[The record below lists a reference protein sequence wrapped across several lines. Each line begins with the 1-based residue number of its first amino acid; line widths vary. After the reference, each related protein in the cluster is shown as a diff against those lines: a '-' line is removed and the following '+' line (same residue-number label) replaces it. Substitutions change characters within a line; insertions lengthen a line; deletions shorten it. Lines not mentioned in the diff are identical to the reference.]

1 MLEAQSDTYQ
11 SQPDKPVDGTG
22 DRGSSIDDRVA
33 DDLAKI
39 GSQGTLSV
47 VIAGLDGFR
56 IVNDLLGPDEGDV
69 LLAQF
74 AECMSALSFS
84 DVSASGDKFAVSLP
98 GIGARDAVSLADQVR
113 ETAASRIRTP
123 LGSLRVSAG
132 VATYPEGAASAAELM
147 FGANAAMY
155 WAKSAGGDRVGYWTE
170 IIGVNGDAWKRKG
183 GVSDPVSAL
192 VAALE
197 WKTKV
202 ESGQTSRSAWYA
214 RKVADMLG
222 VAPPEQGLI
231 ETAGL
236 LHDIGKL
243 ATPEEILQKPGA
255 LTEIEKGLVRQH
267 PLTGCSV
274 LKRVPSLAPAALI
287 VAHHHEHYDGSGYPQ
302 GLRGEEIPMGSRIIL
317 VADAFDAMTTHRA
330 YRSVL
335 SLQTA
340 VRELERCGGQ
350 QFDPRVVEAFVQIVS
365 RQGLNA
371 LHWSQQG
378 SGRTRRS

>member
-113 ETAASRIRTP
+113 ETAAQRIRTP

-132 VATYPEGAASAAELM
+132 VAAYPVRHSTRHNLEV
-147 FGANAAMY
+147 
-155 WAKSAGGDRVGYWTE
+155 AGRF
-170 IIGVNGDAWKRKG
+170 
-183 GVSDPVSAL
+183 L
-192 VAALE
+192 
-197 WKTKV
+197 
-202 ESGQTSRSAWYA
+202 SRS
-214 RKVADMLG
+214 G
-222 VAPPEQGLI
+222 P
-231 ETAGL
+231 
-236 LHDIGKL
+236 
-243 ATPEEILQKPGA
+243 TPQKNCDN
-255 LTEIEKGLVRQH
+255 
-267 PLTGCSV
+267 GC
-274 LKRVPSLAPAALI
+274 LD
-287 VAHHHEHYDGSGYPQ
+287 AH
-302 GLRGEEIPMGSRIIL
+302 
-317 VADAFDAMTTHRA
+317 
-330 YRSVL
+330 
-335 SLQTA
+335 
-340 VRELERCGGQ
+340 
-350 QFDPRVVEAFVQIVS
+350 
-365 RQGLNA
+365 
-371 LHWSQQG
+371 
-378 SGRTRRS
+378 

>member
-1 MLEAQSDTYQ
+1 MLEAQSDTYP
-11 SQPDKPVDGTG
+11 SQPEKLVEGPG
-22 DRGSSIDDRVA
+22 DPRSSIDDRVA

-132 VATYPEGAASAAELM
+132 VAAYPEGAASAAELM

-183 GVSDPVSAL
+183 VVSDPVSAL

-202 ESGQTSRSAWYA
+202 ESGQTSRTAWYA

-222 VAPPEQGLI
+222 VPA
-231 ETAGL
+231 
-236 LHDIGKL
+236 
-243 ATPEEILQKPGA
+243 
-255 LTEIEKGLVRQH
+255 
-267 PLTGCSV
+267 
-274 LKRVPSLAPAALI
+274 LAPAALI

-340 VRELERCGGQ
+340 VRRSERCGGQ
-350 QFDPRVVEAFVQIVS
+350 QVDPPVLAAVLPI
-365 RQGLNA
+365 L
-371 LHWSQQG
+371 
-378 SGRTRRS
+378 T